1 MMNKSLIWKPQP
13 KQAEFQSRPEYEVLY
28 GGAAGGGKSDAL
40 VAEALRQVHIPH
52 YKGIIFRKTYPQL
65 RELIAKSKRI
75 YPRVFPDAKYNASE
89 HKWTFPSGAVIY
101 FGNMAN
107 SDSFLKY
114 QGLSFAFIGFDE
126 LTHFT
131 QEEYE
136 YLFSRNRADGPGVR
150 VYIRATANPGGIGHG
165 WVKERFITPVPPN
178 TTYRYETEVVDN
190 KGKKTKV
197 CRDRIFIPSSVWDN
211 KELLANDPNYLANLA
226 MLPEAK
232 KRALLYG
239 DWDSFS
245 GQVFTEWRN
254 HPENSDRRYTHVIE
268 PFEIPYEWRR
278 YRSFDFGYAK
288 PFAVQ
293 WWAINPDGVVFL
305 YRQLYGCT
313 ETPNTGVKWEP
324 SEIARRIREIEES
337 EKHAYPILGV
347 ADPSIW
353 DESRGSSGT
362 VINMMEREGI
372 YFDKGDNKRIPCKMQ
387 LHHRLAFD
395 ENGYPMMYVF
405 KTCRQFIRTLPN
417 LVYDEKNPEDINTSM
432 EDHDYDACRYFL
444 MTNPLPPR
452 KNFYEEKKMWSPLEN

>member
-1 MMNKSLIWKPQP
+1 MTKNKIVWKPQA
-13 KQAEFQSRPEYEVLY
+13 KQAEFQARPEYEVLY

-65 RELIAKSKRI
+65 RELINKSKKI
-75 YPRVFPDAKYNASE
+75 YPGVFPDAKYNASE
-89 HKWTFPSGAVIY
+89 HMWTFPSGAKIY

-107 SDSFLKY
+107 SDSFLNY

-165 WVKERFITPVPPN
+165 WVKERFITPAKPGTPIK
-178 TTYRYETEVVDN
+178 YETTVTDN
-190 KGKKTKV
+190 KGNRISLT
-197 CRDRIFIPSSVWDN
+197 RERIFIPSSVWDN
-211 KELLANDPNYLANLA
+211 KELLKNDPNYLANLA
-226 MLPEAK
+226 MLPDAK
-232 KRALLYG
+232 KKALLYG
-239 DWDSFS
+239 DWNSFS

-254 HPENSDRRYTHVIE
+254 NPENIDRRWTHVIK
-268 PFEIPYEWRR
+268 PFEIPKHWRR

-293 WWAINPDGVVFL
+293 WWAQDPDGIVYL

-324 SEIARRIREIEES
+324 SEIARKIREIEDE
-337 EKHAYPILGV
+337 ENTAYPILGV

-353 DESRGSSGT
+353 DESRGSAGT

-372 YFDKGDNKRIPCKMQ
+372 YFDKGDNKRIPGKMQ

-395 ENGYPMMYVF
+395 EDGFPMMYVF
-405 KTCRQFIRTLPN
+405 KSCREFIRTLPN

-444 MTNPLPPR
+444 MLNPISPR
-452 KNFYEEKKMWSPLEN
+452 KNFETIKKEWSPLDN